1 VTGARQVL
9 MTSEQYDEVNICIE
23 ALMRMNRN
31 ERASKLMTLALSY
44 KFAKDIEPALPS
56 NVVAFPQEFSRK
68 VGA

>member
-1 VTGARQVL
+1 MTGDRQVL
-9 MTSEQYDEVNICIE
+9 MTAEQYDEVNLCIE

-44 KFAKDIEPALPS
+44 KFAKDVEPSLPS
-56 NVVAFPQEFSRK
+56 NVLAFPQEFSRK

>member
-1 VTGARQVL
+1 MTGDRLVA
-9 MTSEQYDEVNICIE
+9 MTAEQYAEVERCIE
-23 ALMRMNRN
+23 ALMRANRN

-44 KFAKDIEPALPS
+44 KFAKDVEPALPS